1 MNGGANNPG
10 TVRIEVIP
18 NGSNPI
24 QLSKQEVDKIVR
36 CDKLEM
42 IILNPMTGAVAGRG
56 TYYPKLPFI
65 GEENVTGTFE
75 MFSIATAS
83 ATASA
88 TGLTINKVILDTT
101 TNKLSTASFTYAPKT
116 ES

>member
-10 TVRIEVIP
+10 TVRIEVTP

-75 MFSIATAS
+75 MFSIAA
-83 ATASA
+83 ASA
-88 TGLTINKVILDTT
+88 TGLTINKVILDTI
-101 TNKLSTASFTYAPKT
+101 TNKLTTGSFTYAPKT

>member
-1 MNGGANNPG
+1 MNGGQNNPG
-10 TVRIEVIP
+10 TVRIEVTP

-36 CDKLEM
+36 CNKLEM

-56 TYYPKLPFI
+56 TYYPQTPFI

-83 ATASA
+83 AT
-88 TGLTINKVILDTT
+88 GLTINKVILDTV

-116 ES
+116 AS

>member
-1 MNGGANNPG
+1 MNGGQNNPG
-10 TVRIEVIP
+10 TVRIEVTP

-42 IILNPMTGAVAGRG
+42 IVLNTTTGAVQGRG
-56 TYYPKLPFI
+56 TYYPTLPFI

-75 MFSIATAS
+75 MFSIATAG
-83 ATASA
+83 A
-88 TGLTINKVILDTT
+88 TGLTINKIILDTV
-101 TNKLSTASFTYAPKT
+101 TNKLSTASFSYAPKT
-116 ES
+116 AN